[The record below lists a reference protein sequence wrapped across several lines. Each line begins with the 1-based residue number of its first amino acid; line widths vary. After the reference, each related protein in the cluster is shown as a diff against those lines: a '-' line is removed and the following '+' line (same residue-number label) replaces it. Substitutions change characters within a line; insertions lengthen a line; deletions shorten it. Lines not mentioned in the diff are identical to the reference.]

1 MNSSSPFNRSSVY
14 LEVIEGLS
22 KNAMISEGD
31 LEGIAKEIC
40 YRGAHFLKV
49 DRVNIWIINEDE
61 TELNC
66 INAYNRSTDSFYTE
80 RPLQADLFP
89 IYFNHVRRSE
99 LIISENVYNEPFNA
113 ELVDTYLKPNAIQSM
128 MEIPILSGGKFRGI
142 VCFEQ
147 IESPHS
153 WVSHEQHFALAL
165 AQLLTITLE
174 INEKNQYR
182 EQLEKALKE
191 KSTFITEIN
200 HRVKN
205 NLSVIIA
212 LIKAE
217 GLKAKDPFHSDL
229 FQTVLSQVF
238 TLSTVQHSL
247 YDSKSFNQLELN
259 TFIPQLVSNINS
271 IYGHHLK
278 VEIHLSIE
286 NITIHADSSIPLS
299 LILNELLT
307 NAFKY
312 AFQENKKNELWIEMK
327 RKNEQYC
334 SLLVRDNGFGLPENY
349 QTKGTGFELIS
360 DLLDQIDATPNI
372 TSDENGTKIQVLFP
386 CELVNRFKQ

>member
-1 MNSSSPFNRSSVY
+1 MSSSSPFNRSSVY

-22 KNAMISEGD
+22 KNSMISEGD

-49 DRVNIWIINEDE
+49 DRVNIWIINADE
-61 TELNC
+61 SQLNC
-66 INAYNRSTDSFYTE
+66 IIAYNRKTDSFYSE
-80 RPLQADLFP
+80 RPLEAIDLP

-99 LIISENVYNEPFNA
+99 LIIAENVYNEPFNA

-128 MEIPILSGGKFRGI
+128 MEIPILSGGKFKGI

-147 IESPHS
+147 IEIPHI

-174 INEKNQYR
+174 NNEKNLYR
-182 EQLEKALKE
+182 DQLEKALKE
-191 KSTFITEIN
+191 KSTSITEIN

-217 GLKAKDPFHSDL
+217 GLKAKDPYHGDL
-229 FQTVLSQVF
+229 FQTVLSKVF

-271 IYGHHLK
+271 TYGYNLK

-286 NITIHADSSIPLS
+286 NIAIHADCSIPLS

-307 NAFKY
+307 NAYKY
-312 AFQENKKNELWIEMK
+312 AFQESKKNELRIELM

-334 SLLVRDNGFGLPENY
+334 SLSVQDNGFGLPENY
-349 QTKGTGFELIS
+349 KTKGTGFELIS
-360 DLLDQIDATPNI
+360 DLLDQMDATPNI
-372 TSDENGTKIQVLFP
+372 SSDENGTKIQVLFP